1 MIVAAWAADEP
12 TEPVALAHR
21 LASAGDLGRVGGAPY
36 LFDLVDSVP
45 ASVMAVH
52 YARLVRDAADRRQA
66 EVIAVRMAEAAK
78 VVDPEDRRKR
88 LASVRDELEALE
100 SGPISA
106 SRIRPRGVP
115 LDWSSFMT
123 ADFGE
128 VEWLPGKL
136 MVRGQ
141 QIALVGYGK
150 VGKSLFMQ
158 EWVWRMACGN
168 GFLSDHDRGGL
179 RVPYVD

>member
-1 MIVAAWAADEP
+1 
-12 TEPVALAHR
+12 
-21 LASAGDLGRVGGAPY
+21 
-36 LFDLVDSVP
+36 
-45 ASVMAVH
+45 
-52 YARLVRDAADRRQA
+52 
-66 EVIAVRMAEAAK
+66 MAEAAK

-179 RVPYVD
+179 RVLYVD